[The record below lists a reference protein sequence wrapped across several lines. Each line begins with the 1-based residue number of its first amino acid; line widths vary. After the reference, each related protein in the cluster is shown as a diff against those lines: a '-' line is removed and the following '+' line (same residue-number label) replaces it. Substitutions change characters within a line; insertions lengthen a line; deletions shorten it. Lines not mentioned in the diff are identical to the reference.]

1 MSSSSKVLVNDPRIS
16 KIKTADDISMVV
28 KSGAKTILHQQYE
41 PTTVNSNS
49 VHWSIQVPSPDT
61 LIDSSNIKLKG
72 KLKFHFK
79 KTILENGAPV
89 ADKPI
94 ITGAASA
101 FPINTATDLI
111 TLTLNGVN
119 INVPMSGI
127 RQMLLKQY
135 DQKTISEYNNTCPS
149 YIDQLFGN
157 FQEGTFDGLGV
168 SPLPSS
174 SLADSGYANDD
185 VLKRG
190 AFPVT

>member
-79 KTILENGAPV
+79 KTILESAQPV
-89 ADKPI
+89 AGKPI
-94 ITGAASA
+94 ITGASSA
-101 FPINTATDLI
+101 FPILP
-111 TLTLNGVN
+111 LN
-119 INVPMSGI
+119 
-127 RQMLLKQY
+127 
-135 DQKTISEYNNTCPS
+135 
-149 YIDQLFGN
+149 
-157 FQEGTFDGLGV
+157 
-168 SPLPSS
+168 
-174 SLADSGYANDD
+174 
-185 VLKRG
+185 
-190 AFPVT
+190 